1 MIAMKA
7 FFYDMF
13 LDLWEN
19 FQDVFYNI
27 LIMLLI
33 MIVGSI
39 LSWLVRK
46 AVEWLLMLFRF
57 DKWAGNVGIATF
69 LERGGVQSQPSAII
83 ARIIFWILIVTFFSF
98 GLTYVGL
105 PQFTEYASR
114 VTSALPYVVIST
126 IIVIVGMI
134 FSTFLSRVIYMAC
147 ENANIGY
154 GDIISKSVRIFL
166 VVITFG
172 IVFEYMGIGSTIIS
186 ISFLIVF
193 GGVILALS
201 LAVGIGLSG
210 LITDFI
216 KEKVS
221 GSRSRKKRVEA
232 TSDHYG
238 RGRAAEA
245 SRPAS
250 EEEPSEPV
258 Q

>member
-238 RGRAAEA
+238 RGRTAEA
-245 SRPAS
+245 SRPPS